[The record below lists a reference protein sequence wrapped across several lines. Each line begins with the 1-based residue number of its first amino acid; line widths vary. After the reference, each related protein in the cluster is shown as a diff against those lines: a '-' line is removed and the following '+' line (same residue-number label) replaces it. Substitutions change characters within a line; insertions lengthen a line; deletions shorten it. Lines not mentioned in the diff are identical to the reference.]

1 MTLGR
6 IDSNGVVTNN
16 VGSTLGYIRDGVV
29 TNNVGSTLGYIRD
42 GVVTNNVGSTIG
54 YIRSNGEVADSFGA
68 SRGNVG
74 SMDNKTA
81 AAAMFFFFFK
91 DQI

>member
-6 IDSNGVVTNN
+6 IDSN
-16 VGSTLGYIRDGVV
+16 GVV